1 MAVIRS
7 LKRRLLYQ
15 AAAPVNAS
23 QVEKDK
29 LIHRLIFLV
38 LYYHS
43 PSPSAGFRNGIG
55 RRGVRDKVRVPFGT
69 NADFAHRKAPA
80 EFDQPALRLE
90 RAWGGPAER
99 SEEHTS
105 ELQARFGISY

>member
-15 AAAPVNAS
+15 AGALVNAS
-23 QVEKDK
+23 ELEKDK
-29 LIHRLIFLV
+29 LIQRLVFSV

-43 PSPSAGFRNGIG
+43 PSHSAGFRNGIG

-80 EFDQPALRLE
+80 ELDQPALRFE
-90 RAWGGPAER
+90 RAWGGPAEEVDVEVGGDR
-99 SEEHTS
+99 SRHP
-105 ELQARFGISY
+105 A